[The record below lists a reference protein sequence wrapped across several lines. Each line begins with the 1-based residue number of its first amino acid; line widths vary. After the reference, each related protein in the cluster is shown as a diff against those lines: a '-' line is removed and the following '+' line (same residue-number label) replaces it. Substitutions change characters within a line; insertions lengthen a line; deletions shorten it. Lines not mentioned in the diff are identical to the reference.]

1 LRYQAQH
8 PSFFPA
14 SFEEAFLER
23 RQFLAG
29 AAGVVGGAL
38 IPRFAFAKVP
48 TPFTFDMSPPMDSRE
63 KFIEW
68 GVAQRGEDPKFL
80 GERFDRF
87 GAMVRN
93 EDIWDE
99 RHKRAFLLTPREK
112 FVLQQNLGR
121 AYEHAFLDIG
131 YGVTISGP
139 HIVGRMTSTIDPKQG
154 EKVLEIGTGS
164 GYQSAYLSHLTD
176 HVYTIEIIKPLA
188 ERTRG
193 VYDSLIA
200 DGYVEFKAIQS
211 RNADGYYGW
220 VEAAAAAPAPAA
232 SPAAAASPTPAASA
246 TPAVAASPAPAAT
259 PAAAATSEPIMFDKI
274 IVTCGIDHVPPPLLQ
289 QLKPNGIMVIPV
301 GPPGA
306 QRVLKVVKNQA
317 ADGSITVAR
326 SDIYGG
332 RIVPFVPFTKLEG
345 DAIKGTHN
353 N

>member
-1 LRYQAQH
+1 LGANCAIRRGIL
-8 PSFFPA
+8 SFPA
-14 SFEEAFLER
+14 SFEEAFVER

-29 AAGVVGGAL
+29 AAGLMGGVL
-38 IPRFAFAKVP
+38 IPRFALAKVP

-68 GVAQRGEDPKFL
+68 GVTQRGEDPKFL

-112 FVLQQNLGR
+112 FVLPQNQGR

-131 YGVTISGP
+131 FGVTISGP

-176 HVYTIEIIKPLA
+176 QVYTIEIIKPLE

-193 VYDSLIA
+193 IYDSLIA
-200 DGYVEFKAIQS
+200 DGYVEFKAIQT

-220 VEAAAAAPAPAA
+220 VET
-232 SPAAAASPTPAASA
+232 PAAAAT
-246 TPAVAASPAPAAT
+246 PAAT
-259 PAAAATSEPIMFDKI
+259 PAAAASPAPAASATPAAAATPAAPEPIMFDKI

>member
-1 LRYQAQH
+1 M
-8 PSFFPA
+8 
-14 SFEEAFLER
+14 ER

-29 AAGVVGGAL
+29 AAGLVGGAL

-131 YGVTISGP
+131 FGVTISGP

-154 EKVLEIGTGS
+154 EYVLEIGTGS

-193 VYDSLIA
+193 IYDSLIA

-220 VEAAAAAPAPAA
+220 VDAASAAPTPAA
-232 SPAAAASPTPAASA
+232 SPAATPAAAASPTPAATA

-259 PAAAATSEPIMFDKI
+259 PVAAATPANSGPIMFDKI